1 MKDLIKNFKLNE
13 NTVSMILGGL
23 VVLFVGYLAINF
35 LRGNGVNNN
44 ETITDVATSSSD
56 LTSLPTTH
64 IVEAGETLWSISE
77 KYFKS
82 GYNWVDIASA
92 NNLTDA
98 GVIRTGMELTIPN
111 VSARLANSTLSTEAA
126 VATSTPTATI
136 VPTQEPTMI
145 ASATPTATIEAT
157 PTATVAPVVADG
169 SEKGMESGDMM
180 SATNYVVVKGDS
192 LWKVAEKVYGD
203 GARWM
208 EIAKAN
214 SLVNPR
220 VIHSGNNLVIP
231 R

>member
-1 MKDLIKNFKLNE
+1 MKDVIKNFKLNE

-35 LRGNGVNNN
+35 LRGNNVTNN

-126 VATSTPTATI
+126 VATQTPEATATPT
-136 VPTQEPTMI
+136 VEPTMI
-145 ASATPTATIEAT
+145 ATATIAAT
-157 PTATVAPVVADG
+157 PSATTAPVIADG
-169 SEKGMESGDMM
+169 SDKGMESTDMM
-180 SATNYVVVKGDS
+180 TATSYVVVKGDS